1 MPRAHTNGIEIEY
14 EVLGPDG
21 GRPLLL
27 IQGLGMQLIHWDEG
41 FCRQL
46 IDRGHQVVRFDN
58 RDVGRS
64 TWLDHLGFPNLP
76 AAMAAAAQGEKAE
89 APYVLSDMARDV
101 AGLLDAIGWKSA
113 HVVGVSMGGMIA
125 QTLAIEHPG
134 RVRSL
139 TSMMSSTGAPG
150 LPGPSAEAAM
160 VLMTPPP
167 PDREGAIASAIQAFK
182 TIGSPGYPIDE
193 AFLRQRA
200 AAAYDRGFHPLGIGR
215 QLAAILASGS
225 RREGLANVRVP
236 TLVIHGREDILV
248 PLPCGEDTAKSV
260 PGARLEVID
269 GMGHDRPPAL
279 WPKLVELISEHT
291 QRAER

>member
-1 MPRAHTNGIEIEY
+1 MPRAHTNGIELEY
-14 EVLGPDG
+14 EVMGPAG

-41 FCRQL
+41 FCGQL
-46 IDRGHQVVRFDN
+46 IERGHQVVRFDN
-58 RDVGRS
+58 RDVGLS
-64 TWLDHLGFPNLP
+64 TWLDDLGFPNIP

-125 QTLAIEHPG
+125 QTLAVEHPA

-139 TSMMSSTGAPG
+139 TSIMSSTGAPG
-150 LPGPSAEAAM
+150 LPGPTAEAAM

-167 PDREGAIASAIQAFK
+167 PDREGAIASAVQAFK
-182 TIGSPGYPIDE
+182 TIGSPGYPIE
-193 AFLRQRA
+193 ESFLRQRA

-225 RREGLANVRVP
+225 RREGLAGVRVP
-236 TLVIHGREDILV
+236 TLVIHGRQDPLV
-248 PLPCGEDTAKSV
+248 PLACGEDTASAV
-260 PGARLEVID
+260 PGSRLEVID
-269 GMGHDRPPAL
+269 GMGHDMPPSL
-279 WPKLVELISEHT
+279 WPKLVELVSEHT
-291 QRAER
+291 RRADG